1 MLAYLIKLTPDDNG
15 TFLVTCPA
23 LPEVS
28 TFGETEDEMQ
38 RVALGAIEEA
48 IAARISYGEQLPPPV
63 PAAENTPSRNTRFVK
78 LPAMTALK
86 TQLYIILRESGT
98 TRAELS
104 RRLGWHREQVDRL
117 FRLDHAS
124 RLDRMEAAFRALE
137 REIDVEIREEI
148 PRRPERQ
155 SAANKRPGRAAV
167 GRRTPQSAA

>member
-28 TFGETEDEMQ
+28 TFGETEDEVQ
-38 RVALGAIEEA
+38 RTALGAIEEA
-48 IAARISYGEQLPPPV
+48 IAARISYGERLPPPV
-63 PAAENTPSRNTRFVK
+63 PAAESTRARNTRFVK

-137 REIDVEIREEI
+137 REIDVEVREEI
-148 PRRPERQ
+148 PHRPQRQ
-155 SAANKRPGRAAV
+155 SAASKRPGRAAA
-167 GRRTPQSAA
+167 GRRKPQSVA